1 MARQLA
7 EMSAHGLPRDLRS
20 LAMTTGESVLKEI
33 NFDGIIG
40 PSHNYAGLSL
50 GNIASA
56 SHKGEASHPRAAALQ
71 GIAKMRGNMERGL
84 AQGFLLPLPR
94 PNYGLLRD
102 LAVGEDGDRALLAAA
117 WSASS
122 MWTANAA
129 TVSPAPDTA
138 DGRCHLTPANL
149 VTMLHRGQEWRDTQA
164 QLKIAFGDERHFAV
178 HDAVPPSF
186 GDEGAAN
193 HMRFCENHGAPGVEV
208 FVYGRPG
215 GRFPARQHE
224 QASRAVARLHGLD
237 PKRCVFIEQS
247 PAAIAA
253 GAFHNDVVA
262 VANEKVLFT
271 HEKAFA
277 DQIDAYE
284 AIRAAFPALHV
295 VEVPESAV
303 SLEEAIKTYLFNAQ
317 LLTLPTGEM
326 ALIVPDECRE
336 SASVWSWCEHMLAS
350 NGPIRKV
357 IPVDVRQSMAN
368 GGGPAC
374 LRLRVVADPAT
385 VDARFMLDEAKAERI
400 EAVIAQ
406 MWPETIQPDE
416 IGTEALAAK
425 VIEAR
430 EALLAVLSLDEL
442 A

>member
-1 MARQLA
+1 
-7 EMSAHGLPRDLRS
+7 MSKL
-20 LAMTTGESVLKEI
+20 VEI
-33 NFDGIIG
+33 NFDGIVG

-56 SHKGEASHPRAAALQ
+56 SHKGNASYPRAAALQ
-71 GIAKMRGNMERGL
+71 GIAKMRGNLERGL

-94 PNYGLLRD
+94 PNFGLLRD
-102 LAVGEDGDRALLAAA
+102 LAVGDETNPALVAAA

-129 TVSPAPDTA
+129 TVSPAPDTG

-164 QLKIAFGDERHFAV
+164 QLKIAFGDQRHFAV
-178 HDAVPPSF
+178 HDAVPSSF

-193 HMRFCENHGAPGVEV
+193 HMRFCDSHDAPGVEV

-224 QASRAVARLHGLD
+224 QASRAVARLHGLE
-237 PKRCVFIEQS
+237 PRRCVFIEQN
-247 PAAIAA
+247 PAAIEA

-271 HEKAFA
+271 HDQAFA

-284 AIRAAFPALHV
+284 AIRAVFPDLHV
-295 VEVPESAV
+295 VEVPESQV
-303 SLEEAIKTYLFNAQ
+303 SLEEAIRTYLFNAQ
-317 LLTLPTGEM
+317 LVTLPTGEM
-326 ALIVPDECRE
+326 ALVVPSECQE
-336 SASVWSWCEHMLAS
+336 SASVWSWCERMLAS
-350 NGPIRKV
+350 NGPIRHV

>member
-1 MARQLA
+1 
-7 EMSAHGLPRDLRS
+7 MSGL
-20 LAMTTGESVLKEI
+20 VEI
-33 NFDGIIG
+33 NFDGIVG

-56 SHKGEASHPRAAALQ
+56 SHKGDASYPRAAALQ

-84 AQGFLLPLPR
+84 VQGFLLPLPR

-102 LAVGEDGDRALLAAA
+102 LAVAEDTERALIATA

-164 QLKIAFGDERHFAV
+164 QLKIAFGNERHFAV

-193 HMRFCENHGAPGVEV
+193 HMRFCESHDAPGVEV

-237 PKRCVFIEQS
+237 PGRCVFVEQNPEAIE
-247 PAAIAA
+247 A

-262 VANEKVLFT
+262 VANEAVLFA
-271 HEKAFA
+271 HERAFA
-277 DQIDAYE
+277 HREDAYG
-284 AIRAAFPALHV
+284 AIREAFPKLQL

-317 LLTLPTGEM
+317 LLTLPSGDM
-326 ALIVPDECRE
+326 ALVVPSECQE
-336 SASVWSWCEHMLAS
+336 SASVWAWCEQMLAS
-350 NGPIRKV
+350 NGPIRQV

-385 VDARFMLDEAKAERI
+385 VDARFLLDDAKADRI
-400 EAVIAQ
+400 ESVIAQ
-406 MWPETIQPDE
+406 MWPERIEPSD
-416 IGTEALAAK
+416 IGSESLAK
-425 VIEAR
+425 TVVEAR
-430 EALLAVLSLDEL
+430 EALLTVLSLDEL

>member
-1 MARQLA
+1 
-7 EMSAHGLPRDLRS
+7 MSKL
-20 LAMTTGESVLKEI
+20 VEI
-33 NFDGIIG
+33 NFDGIVG

-56 SHKGEASHPRAAALQ
+56 SHKGNASYPRAAALQ
-71 GIAKMRGNMERGL
+71 GIAKMRGNLERGL

-94 PNYGLLRD
+94 PNFGLLRD
-102 LAVGEDGDRALLAAA
+102 LAVGDDTNPALVAAA

-129 TVSPAPDTA
+129 TVSPAPDTG

-164 QLKIAFGDERHFAV
+164 QLKIAFGDQRHFAV
-178 HDAVPPSF
+178 HDAVPSSF

-193 HMRFCENHGAPGVEV
+193 HMRFCDSHDAPGVEV

-224 QASRAVARLHGLD
+224 QASRAVARLHGLE
-237 PKRCVFIEQS
+237 PRRCVFIEQN
-247 PAAIAA
+247 PAAIEA

-271 HEKAFA
+271 HDQAFA

-284 AIRAAFPALHV
+284 AIRAVFPDLHV
-295 VEVPESAV
+295 VEVPESQV
-303 SLEEAIKTYLFNAQ
+303 TLEEAIRTYLFNAQ
-317 LLTLPTGEM
+317 LVTLPTGEM
-326 ALIVPDECRE
+326 ALVVPSECQE
-336 SASVWSWCEHMLAS
+336 SASVWSWCERMLAS
-350 NGPIRKV
+350 NGPIRHV

-385 VDARFMLDEAKAERI
+385 VDARFLLDEAKAERI

>member
-1 MARQLA
+1 MLQ
-7 EMSAHGLPRDLRS
+7 
-20 LAMTTGESVLKEI
+20 EI
-33 NFDGIIG
+33 NFDGIVG

-56 SHKGEASHPRAAALQ
+56 SHKGDASHPRAAALQ
-71 GIAKMRGNMERGL
+71 GIAKMRANMERGL

-94 PNYGLLRD
+94 PNSGLLDD
-102 LAVGEDGDRALLAAA
+102 LAVSPGGNRALIAAA

-164 QLKIAFGDERHFAV
+164 QLKIAFGDQRHFAV
-178 HDAVPPSF
+178 HDAVPASF

-193 HMRFCENHGAPGVEV
+193 HMRFCDSHDAAGVEV
-208 FVYGRPG
+208 FVYGKPG

-224 QASRAVARLHGLD
+224 QASRAVARLHRLD
-237 PKRCVFIEQS
+237 PQRCVFIEQN
-247 PAAIAA
+247 PEAIEA

-271 HEKAFA
+271 HQRAFA
-277 DQIDAYE
+277 DQKDAYE
-284 AIRAAFPALHV
+284 AIRAAFPSLHV
-295 VEVPESAV
+295 VEVPERAV
-303 SLEEAIKTYLFNAQ
+303 SLEEAIRTYLFNAQ
-317 LLTLPTGEM
+317 LVTLPTGEM
-326 ALIVPDECRE
+326 ALVVPSECQE
-336 SASVWSWCEHMLAS
+336 SASVWAWCEHMLAS
-350 NGPIRKV
+350 NGPIRHV

-385 VDARFMLDEAKAERI
+385 VDNRFLLDETKAQRI
-400 EAVIAQ
+400 ESVIGE
-406 MWPETIQPDE
+406 MWPETIAPEE
-416 IGTEALAAK
+416 IGGEALAVK

-430 EALLAVLSLDEL
+430 EALLGVLALDEL